1 MVASK
6 SLEKSIVNSLHP
18 RVKDAYVS
26 RFGAL
31 SEVQRLAIP
40 SVLEG
45 KNVLLIAPTG
55 TGKTEAAM
63 LPVFS
68 KLLEVKKRNGIIILY
83 ITPLRALNRD
93 MLARLDWWSEKL
105 EFSISVRHGDTSKA
119 ERRRQTLAP
128 PDLLITTPETLQ
140 AMLMGRRLRENLQ
153 SVKFVVIDE
162 IHDLA
167 SSKRG
172 AQLSLGLE
180 RLADLVG
187 EFQRIGLSATVGS
200 PQEMGHFLVGKGR
213 AVSVLEAPGAKTSN
227 FVVTNP
233 EITGADKAEA
243 KLREIAPELVSHIRV
258 LRKIVDA
265 HKSTLIF
272 VNTRQSA
279 EALGSLFRGT
289 DVGVHHGSL
298 SKEARIEAENEFKAG
313 IKRGLI
319 CTSSMELGIDIGDV
333 EHVIQYNSPR
343 EVTRL
348 LQRVGRAGHRIGE
361 TSEGTI
367 IATYVDDIME
377 SWVITCRAQK
387 NKIEPVLVNHQAL
400 DVLANQLCFLI
411 LNGAVPA
418 ERALRIIKKAYP
430 YRNLALEE
438 FVDTV
443 KLLQQ
448 QWLLKVDRE
457 GIAPIIKKM
466 GKTRRYCYENLSM
479 IPDEKTYSIYDTI
492 NGKWIGTLDETFVI
506 AFAEPGAVFITKGE
520 MWRILDIDDERV
532 KVEPIDRSTGEIPSW
547 TGEQI
552 PVPYEVAAD
561 VGKLREQIAHASSTN
576 ASSRLLQ
583 DYRTD
588 PHTVRSVVDLFMR
601 QKEFAIPTDKRL
613 VIEVDAK
620 TALIHACFGHK
631 VNETLGRVITSLLAA
646 RLGASVAME
655 VNPYWIQLELPNV
668 VSAEQIAELVR
679 QLKPEFVKPLIEI
692 TLKNSMLLKWKLVHV
707 ARKFGII
714 ERDVE
719 HKYLNVNKLTELLKD
734 TPVYEEALNDIAN
747 NKLDFERTSDLLRR
761 IQNAEIQVVT
771 SKLSPLSR
779 QRHYGTRELL
789 VTDNPDR
796 SILMA
801 LKNRILND
809 RVILF
814 CLTCKKWKSKINVSS
829 VPEQPQCPLCN
840 SKLIAALKPW
850 EDEEVVVVKKSEK
863 VKTAEEKVR
872 TKRVYRNANLVLSHG
887 KKGVIALASR
897 GLGPEA
903 ASRVIRK
910 ARVDEEGFYRDILR
924 HERHY
929 TRTRRFWHN

>member
-1 MVASK
+1 MVTSK
-6 SLEKSIVNSLHP
+6 SLEKSIIASLHP

-68 KLLEVKKRNGIIILY
+68 KLLEAQQRNGIIVLY

-93 MLARLDWWSEKL
+93 MLARLDWWSENL
-105 EFSISVRHGDTSKA
+105 GFSIAVRHGDTSKS

-153 SVKFVVIDE
+153 SVKFVIIDE

-200 PQEMGHFLVGKGR
+200 PQEMGHFLAGNGR
-213 AVSVLEAPGAKTSN
+213 AVSVLEVPAAGLSN
-227 FVVTNP
+227 FVVITP
-233 EITGADKAEA
+233 EITGADEAEA
-243 KLREIAPELVSHIRV
+243 KLREIAPELVSHVRA
-258 LRKIVDA
+258 LRNIVDA

-272 VNTRQSA
+272 VNTRQAA

-313 IKRGLI
+313 KKKGLI

-333 EHVIQYNSPR
+333 EHVVQYNSPR

-361 TSEGTI
+361 LSEGTI
-367 IATYVDDIME
+367 IATHFDDIME
-377 SWVITCRAQK
+377 SWVITRRARE
-387 NKIEPVLVNHQAL
+387 NEIEPFSVNYQAL

-411 LNGAVPA
+411 LHGAVKA
-418 ERALRIIKKAYP
+418 GRALRIIKKAYP
-430 YRNLALEE
+430 YRNLTLDE
-438 FVDTV
+438 FVETV

-448 QWLLKVDRE
+448 QWLLRVEQEERE
-457 GIAPIIKKM
+457 PSIKKM

-479 IPDEKTYSIYDTI
+479 IPDEKTFGIYDTI

-506 AFAEPGAVFITKGE
+506 AFAEPGAVFVTKGE

-532 KVEPIDRSTGEIPSW
+532 KVEPIDGSTGEIPSW
-547 TGEQI
+547 VGEQI

-561 VGKLREQIAHASSTN
+561 VGRLREQIANASSITE
-576 ASSRLLQ
+576 SSRLLQ
-583 DYRTD
+583 DYHAD
-588 PHTVRSVVDLFMR
+588 LSAVRSVVDLFTR

-613 VIEVDAK
+613 VVEVDGK

-631 VNETLGRVITSLLAA
+631 INETLGRVITSLLAA

-679 QLKPEFVKPLIEI
+679 QLKPEFVKPLIGI

-707 ARKFGII
+707 ARKFGVI

-734 TPVYEEALNDIAN
+734 TPVYKEALNDIAN

-796 SILMA
+796 SILTA

-814 CLTCKKWKSKINVSS
+814 CLTCKKWKSKIKVAS
-829 VPEQPQCPLCN
+829 VPEEPQCPLCN

-850 EDEEVVVVKKSEK
+850 EDEEVVVVKKSEN
-863 VKTAEEKVR
+863 VKTAEEKAR

-910 ARVDEEGFYRDILR
+910 SRVDEEGFYRDILR

-929 TRTRRFWHN
+929 TRTRRFWNN

>member
-6 SLEKSIVNSLHP
+6 SLKKSVVASLHP
-18 RVKDAYVS
+18 CVKDAFVS
-26 RFGAL
+26 RFGPL

-40 SVLEG
+40 SVLGG

-68 KLLEVKKRNGIIILY
+68 KLLEVQERKGVSILY

-93 MLARLDWWSEKL
+93 MLSRLDWWSEKL
-105 EFSISVRHGDTSKA
+105 GFSIGVRHGDTSKS

-128 PDLLITTPETLQ
+128 PDLLITTPESLQ

-153 SVKFVVIDE
+153 SIKFVIVDE

-200 PQEMGHFLVGKGR
+200 PQEMGHFLAGNGR
-213 AVSVLEAPGAKTSN
+213 EVSVLEAPGARTSN
-227 FVVTNP
+227 FVVKKP
-233 EITGADKAEA
+233 EITAADKAVA
-243 KLREIAPELVSHIRV
+243 KLREIAPELASHARV
-258 LRKIVDA
+258 LRDIVDA

-272 VNTRQSA
+272 VNTRQAA

-313 IKRGLI
+313 KKRGLI

-333 EHVIQYNSPR
+333 EHVVQYNSPR

-367 IATYVDDIME
+367 ITTHVDDIME
-377 SWVITCRAQK
+377 SWVITRRARK
-387 NKIEPVLVNHQAL
+387 NKIEPVLVNYQAL

-411 LNGAVPA
+411 LNGFVPA
-418 ERALRIIKKAYP
+418 GRALRIIKKAYP
-430 YRNLALEE
+430 YRNLALDE
-438 FVDTV
+438 FVKTV

-448 QWLLKVDRE
+448 QWLLKVEQEERE
-457 GIAPIIKKM
+457 PIIKKM

-479 IPDEKTYSIYDTI
+479 IPDEKTFGIYDTI
-492 NGKWIGTLDETFVI
+492 NGKWIGTLDETFVV
-506 AFAEPGAVFITKGE
+506 AFAEPGAVFVTKGE
-520 MWRILDIDDERV
+520 MWRILEIDDERV
-532 KVEPIDRSTGEIPSW
+532 KVEPIDRSSGEIPSW
-547 TGEQI
+547 VGEQI
-552 PVPYEVAAD
+552 PVPYDVATD
-561 VGKLREQIAHASSTN
+561 VGRLREQIAQASSKTVGG
-576 ASSRLLQ
+576 RLMR

-588 PHTVRSVVDLFMR
+588 PHTVRCVVDLVMR

-613 VIEVDAK
+613 VVEVDEK
-620 TALIHACFGHK
+620 TAIIHTCFGHK
-631 VNETLGRVITSLLAA
+631 VNETLGRIITSLLAA

-692 TLKNSMLLKWKLVHV
+692 TLKNSMLLKWKLVHI
-707 ARKFGII
+707 ARKFGVI

-719 HKYLNVNKLTELLKD
+719 HKYLNINKLTELLKD
-734 TPVYEEALNDIAN
+734 TPVYEEAINDIAN

-789 VTDNPDR
+789 VTDNPDIT
-796 SILMA
+796 ILTA

-809 RVILF
+809 RIILF
-814 CLTCKKWKSKINVSS
+814 CLTCKKWKSKINVAS
-829 VPEQPQCPLCN
+829 VPEQPQCPLCS

-850 EDEEVVVVKKSEK
+850 EDEEVVVVKKSDN
-863 VKTAEEKVR
+863 VKTEEEKVR

-929 TRTRRFWHN
+929 TRTHRFWHN

>member
-1 MVASK
+1 MVASS
-6 SLEKSIVNSLHP
+6 SLEEFIVDSLHP
-18 RVKDAYVS
+18 RVKDAFSS
-26 RFGAL
+26 RFGPLTEA
-31 SEVQRLAIP
+31 QRLAIP
-40 SVLEG
+40 SVLGG
-45 KNVLLIAPTG
+45 KNLLLIAPTG

-68 KLLEVKKRNGIIILY
+68 KLLEVQRHGTTVLY

-93 MLARLDWWSEKL
+93 MLARLDWWSQKL
-105 EFSISVRHGDTSKA
+105 GLSIGVRHGDTTKY
-119 ERRRQTLAP
+119 ERRQQTLDP
-128 PDLLITTPETLQ
+128 PDLLITTPESLQ
-140 AMLMGRRLRENLQ
+140 AILMGRRLRENLR
-153 SVKFVVIDE
+153 SVKFVIVDE

-167 SSKRG
+167 GSKRG
-172 AQLSLGLE
+172 AQLAIGLE
-180 RLADLVG
+180 RLADLAG

-200 PQEMGHFLVGKGR
+200 PQEMGHFLAGAGR
-213 AVSVLEAPGAKTSN
+213 AVSVLEVSAAKMSD
-227 FVVTNP
+227 FIVTRP
-233 EITGADKAEA
+233 EISSADEA
-243 KLREIAPELVSHIRV
+243 VAKSRMIAPELVSHARAV
-258 LRKIVDA
+258 RDIVGE

-272 VNTRQSA
+272 VNTRQAA

-298 SKEARIEAENEFKAG
+298 SKEARIEAENGFKAG

-333 EHVIQYNSPR
+333 EHVVQYNSPR

-361 TSEGTI
+361 LSEGTI
-367 IATYVDDIME
+367 IATHADDIME
-377 SWVITCRAQK
+377 SWVITRRAK
-387 NKIEPVLVNHQAL
+387 NNAIEPLFVDYQAL
-400 DVLANQLCFLI
+400 DVLANQLCFMT
-411 LNGAVPA
+411 LNGAIPA
-418 ERALRIIKKAYP
+418 KRALQIVKKAYP
-430 YRNLALEE
+430 YRNVALDT
-438 FVDTV
+438 FVKIV

-448 QWLLKVDRE
+448 QRLLKVERE
-457 GIAPIIKKM
+457 DTEPLIKMM

-479 IPDEKTYSIYDTI
+479 IPDEKTFSIYDTI

-520 MWRILDIDDERV
+520 MWRILEIDDERV
-532 KVEPIDRSTGEIPSW
+532 KVEPIDGSTGEIPSW
-547 TGEQI
+547 VGEQI

-561 VGKLREQIAHASSTN
+561 VGKLREQIAHASIVT
-576 ASSRLLQ
+576 ASHSLLQ

-588 PHTVRSVVDLFMR
+588 PHTVRRVVDLIAL

-613 VIEVDAK
+613 VVEVDGK
-620 TALIHACFGHK
+620 TVLIHACFGHK
-631 VNETLGRVITSLLAA
+631 INETLGRVITSLLAA
-646 RLGASVAME
+646 RLGTSVAME
-655 VNPYWIQLELPNV
+655 INPYWIQLELPSV
-668 VSAEQIAELVR
+668 VSAEQIAELLR
-679 QLKPEFVKPLIEI
+679 QMRPEFVKPLIDI
-692 TLKNSMLLKWKLVHV
+692 TLKNSVLLKWKLVHV
-707 ARKFGII
+707 ARKFGVI

-719 HKYLNVNKLTELLKD
+719 YKYLNVNRLTELLKD
-734 TPVYEEALNDIAN
+734 TPVYKEAIRDIVND
-747 NKLDFERTSDLLRR
+747 KLDLERTSDLLRR
-761 IQNAEIQVVT
+761 VQDGDMKIVT

-789 VTDNPDR
+789 VTDTADR
-796 SILMA
+796 SILAA
-801 LKNRILND
+801 LKNRIMND

-814 CLTCKKWKSKINVSS
+814 CLTCKKWKSKRNVAS
-829 VPEQPQCPLCN
+829 VPEQPQCPICS

-850 EDEEVVVVKKSEK
+850 EDEDVVIVTKPEN
-863 VKTAEEKVR
+863 VKTAEDKAR

-910 ARVDEEGFYRDILR
+910 ARVDEQGFYRDILR

-929 TRTRRFWHN
+929 TLTRRFWHN